1 MAGRFAMRAGMLALL
16 WTTLCGV
23 PLQAAD
29 EFPYTAYVNGD
40 DVYVRSGPGQ
50 NYYPTSKM
58 QLGQEVEVYRHDPG
72 GWYAVRPPEGSFCW
86 VAARYLKLG
95 RDNIAVITGDR
106 VVARVGSEFSDIR
119 DVIQVRLDRG
129 EEVEVLET
137 KNLDIAEGGEK
148 WAKVAPVAGE
158 FRWVLGKFLDRM
170 PPEPT
175 LLAQPGRRNRL
186 VDDKTMAQF
195 RASGRSDVG
204 ASLEDDQSDR
214 GIEQDEHTS
223 VASNS
228 PFRPV
233 RRVSAEQPVD
243 GEPTGEEVTAERS
256 ASYDEPQPE
265 EPAKLERLP
274 LADVTSRPSIEGNT
288 VNEDA
293 FQAELDAIELEV
305 SRMVVEE
312 PTVWSFTELKTR
324 AEITLARAQTAL
336 ERGRARL
343 VLGKIERFEQIRD
356 RYQTVAVAQADTD
369 RLNGMTANDG
379 AASSAMPRDTSTR
392 FDGSGRLI
400 AVVSPR
406 IGAPQFALTDETGN
420 VRTYV
425 TAAPGVGLR
434 PYLGRQ
440 VGISGTRGYI
450 PEYKARHLTAKR
462 VLLLEQPRGMVT
474 PAQSLIR

>member
-1 MAGRFAMRAGMLALL
+1 MRACMLAVL
-16 WTTLCGV
+16 WMALSATA
-23 PLQAAD
+23 QAAE
-29 EFPYTAYVNGD
+29 EFPYQAYVNGD

-50 NYYPTSKM
+50 NYYPTSKL
-58 QLGQEVEVYRHDPG
+58 QLGQAVEVYRHDPG

-95 RDNIAVITGDR
+95 RDNIAVVTGDR

-137 KNLDIAEGGEK
+137 KNLDLAEGGEK

-175 LLAQPGRRNRL
+175 MLAQPGRRNL
-186 VDDKTMAQF
+186 LLEDKTIAQYRAGSEADESDPAAETF
-195 RASGRSDVG
+195 RDEQNEHVG
-204 ASLEDDQSDR
+204 S
-214 GIEQDEHTS
+214 T
-223 VASNS
+223 S

-233 RRVSAEQPVD
+233 RRAVADRSVSMSASGD
-243 GEPTGEEVTAERS
+243 GATAERTV
-256 ASYDEPQPE
+256 AYHEEQAAEPGR
-265 EPAKLERLP
+265 LDRLP
-274 LADVTSRPSIEGNT
+274 VVDVTSRTSVEGNT

-305 SRMVVEE
+305 SRMVIEE
-312 PTVWSFTELKTR
+312 PTVWSFSELKTR
-324 AEITLARAQTAL
+324 AEVALSRAQTAL

-356 RYQTVAVAQADTD
+356 RFETVAQAQADTD
-369 RLNGMTANDG
+369 RLNQLAASDG
-379 AASSAMPRDTSTR
+379 AVSSLAYRAASPR

-406 IGAPQFALTDETGN
+406 IGAPQFALTDEAGA
-420 VRTYV
+420 VKTYI

-434 PYLGRQ
+434 QYLGRQ

-462 VLLLEQPRGMVT
+462 VTLLEQPLVR
-474 PAQSLIR
+474 